1 MIWLNRNI
9 VAMWSQ
15 ILDSLD
21 SQNRVICLFM
31 NSFIEVYSVL
41 FSVFF
46 PSSSSSTDSCLIYQP
61 NSCLLLLP
69 GFCLV
74 FPLVLWISVPLS
86 NLPNYS
92 VVCLLPP
99 WWMWGDFPDN
109 SISLEFKQLYKHFC
123 FFSVLTPASRSCPRI
138 DKPVPRHFTATHHC
152 SELQRH
158 WKY

>member
-9 VAMWSQ
+9 E
-15 ILDSLD
+15 
-21 SQNRVICLFM
+21 
-31 NSFIEVYSVL
+31 SFVYLWTVLLKYIQFSSV
-41 FSVFF
+41 FFF